1 MLVGNHGNRNKL
13 TNNIMNIKRIVFLAV
28 ITCFA
33 CGCYEDYVR
42 DYDYDAVAIAYQYDL
57 RSFVVGEGMEFK
69 IGAMLGGVLSNDR
82 NRKVDIVI
90 DDELVNGDLSSYVS
104 SETSF
109 TAFDVMSGAS
119 NAGTVSNKYVTDAVN
134 AAVTANGISSLVPLP
149 SDLYSVEP
157 LNMVIKKGKHTA
169 TAVVSVDSA
178 AFLSTPNIG
187 HLPHYAIGYRIVSA
201 DADKVINEKSFGV
214 IALRIESRLFGNWY
228 HGGVSKVL
236 NASGEEISNNTYY
249 TRIPAADASS
259 YVYSLTTTGPFSVS
273 TNWFHNSDGIMNIT
287 IGDGGTIT
295 VSDPESRITD
305 LGSSWNE
312 DILLQ
317 NRKIYMN
324 YQYPDG
330 DGNTVVVTDTL
341 TFRNRILDGINEYQD
356 NNPEHYK

>member
-1 MLVGNHGNRNKL
+1 
-13 TNNIMNIKRIVFLAV
+13 MNIKRILFLAV

-69 IGAMLGGVLSNDR
+69 VGAMLGGVLSNDR
-82 NRKVDIVI
+82 DRKVDIVI
-90 DDELVNGDLSSYVS
+90 DDELVNGDLSSIVGV
-104 SETSF
+104 ETPF
-109 TAFDVMSGAS
+109 TAFDVMSGLS
-119 NAGTVSNKYVTDAVN
+119 GSGTVSNKYVTDAVN
-134 AAVTANGISSLVPLP
+134 ASVTANGISGLVPLP
-149 SDLYSVEP
+149 ADLYSVKP

-169 TAVVSVDSA
+169 TAVVNVDSA
-178 AFLSTPNIG
+178 AFLSTPNVG
-187 HLPHYAIGYRIVSA
+187 HLPYYAIGYRIVAA
-201 DADKVINEKSFGV
+201 DADKVIKEKSFGV
-214 IALRIESRLFGNWY
+214 IALRIESRFFGNWY

-236 NASGEEISNNTYY
+236 NAAGEEISRNTYY

-259 YVYSLTTTGPFSVS
+259 AVYSLTTTGPFSVS
-273 TNWFHNSDGIMNIT
+273 ANWFHNSDGKMDII
-287 IGDGGTIT
+287 IGKDGVVT
-295 VSDPESRITD
+295 VADPESRITD

-312 DILLQ
+312 DVLLQ

-324 YQYPDG
+324 YQYPDA

-341 TFRNRILDGINEYQD
+341 TFRNRVLDGINEYQD